1 MKNIQTKNKTL
12 LADLALITVALIWG
26 VGFIASK
33 AALVTITPLWVM
45 TFRFLGSGVL
55 LLILFLKRVRRL
67 DKRTVLMGMV
77 VGSFMFTGMVFQTIG
92 LDHTTASN
100 QAFLIPSYVVLVPF
114 VSWMMTRVKP
124 RALDVAAA
132 LLTFAGV
139 AVISLKPDFSMN
151 LGDALTLIFAVV

>member
-55 LLILFLKRVRRL
+55 LLILF
-67 DKRTVLMGMV
+67 
-77 VGSFMFTGMVFQTIG
+77 
-92 LDHTTASN
+92 
-100 QAFLIPSYVVLVPF
+100 
-114 VSWMMTRVKP
+114 
-124 RALDVAAA
+124 
-132 LLTFAGV
+132 
-139 AVISLKPDFSMN
+139 
-151 LGDALTLIFAVV
+151 